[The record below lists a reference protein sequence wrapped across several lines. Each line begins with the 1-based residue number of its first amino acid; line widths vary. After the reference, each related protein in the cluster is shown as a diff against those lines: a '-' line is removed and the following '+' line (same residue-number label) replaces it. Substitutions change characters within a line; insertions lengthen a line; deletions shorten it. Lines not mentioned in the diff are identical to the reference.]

1 TTLEVRY
8 SGPAEGQNISATFN
22 PALHVYMQ
30 IRRTDQEWPD
40 EWVGPIVG
48 EDGDPGADGVYYDYR
63 FRVAATQ
70 PATPTGANPSGWFDA
85 PPAYDPATG
94 NKLWMTRALKDA
106 ADDSLLGTWSTPV
119 QLTGPQGPS
128 GQAGID
134 GITALLSNDAHVIP
148 TDAAGDNGVYTGA
161 ETTISV
167 YQGATDVSAQWSYS
181 AVASSGVTG
190 SLSGRTYT
198 VTNMTV

>member
-1 TTLEVRY
+1 DAR
-8 SGPAEGQNISATFN
+8 
-22 PALHVYMQ
+22 
-30 IRRTDQEWPD
+30 
-40 EWVGPIVG
+40 
-48 EDGDPGADGVYYDYR
+48 DGSL
-63 FRVAATQ
+63 
-70 PATPTGANPSGWFDA
+70 PS
-85 PPAYDPATG
+85 
-94 NKLWMTRALKDA
+94 
-106 ADDSLLGTWSTPV
+106 TWSTPV
-119 QLTGPQGPS
+119 ELTGPQGPS

-167 YQGATDVSAQWSYS
+167 YHGAADVSAHWSYS

-198 VTNMTV
+198 VTNMTVDRGHVDITATRSGYSSLTVRFALSKSKQGVI